1 MGSLPTQATPA
12 RLREVFNLENQTQ
25 TVKQNEERDT
35 FQMKKNT
42 TKTLEKDF
50 NNMQISN
57 LPNKE
62 LKVMVIKMLT
72 QLRRRID
79 EHSENFN
86 RETIR

>member
-35 FQMKKNT
+35 FQMKKNA